1 MNPRKWRDVRANARE
16 LGLWRGGIPATP
28 EEAET
33 FHVVMKKAQ
42 EEEDEEKLSELL
54 AQAARQGRVSV
65 EPAAAVTNAD
75 EPTDEPKNKGG
86 RPSKEGERLDLMKSL
101 LTKYNGNEGPARAE
115 FVTIVSRESMGR
127 DGKKGLV
134 GRKSAGAVWY
144 ALYRKLG
151 DRRPTGRKGLE
162 T

>member
-1 MNPRKWRDVRANARE
+1 MNPRKWRDVLANATE
-16 LGLWRGGIPATP
+16 LGLWRGAIPATP

-33 FHVVMKKAQ
+33 FHVVTQKAR
-42 EEEDEEKLSELL
+42 EEEDEEKLGELL

-65 EPAAAVTNAD
+65 EPAAATNAD
-75 EPTDEPKNKGG
+75 KPTDEPKNKGG

-101 LTKYNGNEGPARAE
+101 LTKYNGDEGPARTE
-115 FVTIVSRESMGR
+115 FVTIVSKESIGR

-134 GRKSAGAVWY
+134 GRKRAGAVWH

-151 DRRPTGRKGLE
+151 DWHPTGRKSLE